1 MTLFADTLKKYLE
14 AKNTTIYTISK
25 ISGVDRTMI
34 QHMKVGKRMPANV
47 ADVTAI
53 AKAMMLNPSETAELL
68 RAYHISHMGE
78 ENFFRREHVS
88 KIISGFYDMN
98 SADELVI
105 PTGVQDMLDMQE
117 QLKTIN
123 GQANINRILK
133 AVLEIEANK
142 KSGHIKLMVQPE
154 YQYIFDCLTSID
166 FNRNNTLVEA
176 IIVFDKNEGHKSTT
190 YNLNILQKLVPILFQ
205 CEVFHPYYVYDNV
218 DTLFNNTSML
228 PFKIITSD
236 FVLTIS
242 YEQDKAVLYH
252 SQDMVALTCD
262 TFKKSLSVANPI
274 CQAFHPT
281 PEEYLQSTFLS
292 DEEINAEEVHELF
305 YQPCFPSFCPE
316 DILIDRLN
324 KDIIPAEMQ
333 GVIAAYFDKIRAQY
347 STHHISF
354 TLEGLNLFM
363 ETGRVT
369 EIPDFMYTY
378 LTPPQRLALLKNIIN
393 SVDDGSFTPR
403 IVRSDKLSVP
413 SPICICAPSEQN
425 IIIYYFSPNKGQ
437 YIFHLQELSLVH
449 AFHDF
454 LVYLPESSMVYSEEE
469 SKELLHSVYDKY
481 NNLYN

>member
-14 AKNTTIYTISK
+14 TKNTTIYTISK

-98 SADELVI
+98 SADELVV

-123 GQANINRILK
+123 GQAKINRILK
-133 AVLEIEANK
+133 AILEIEANK
-142 KSGHIKLMVQPE
+142 KTGHIKLMVQPE

-166 FNRNNTLVEA
+166 FTRNNTLVEA

-242 YEQDKAVLYH
+242 YEQDKAVLYN

-262 TFKKSLSVANPI
+262 NFQKSLSVANPI
-274 CQAFHPT
+274 CHTFHPT

-316 DILIDRLN
+316 SILMDRLN
-324 KDIIPAEMQ
+324 TAIIPPEMQ
-333 GVIAAYFDKIRAQY
+333 GVIADYFAKIRSKY
-347 STHHISF
+347 SSHSISF
-354 TLEGLNLFM
+354 TLEGLNLLM

-393 SVDDGSFTPR
+393 SVEDGSFTPR
-403 IVRSDKLSVP
+403 IVRSGKLSVP
-413 SPICICAPSEQN
+413 SPICFSAPSEQKVVIYN
-425 IIIYYFSPNKGQ
+425 ISPNKGQ

-469 SKELLHSVYDKY
+469 SKELLHSVYEKY
-481 NNLYN
+481 KNLYN

>member
-1 MTLFADTLKKYLE
+1 MTLFADTLKKYLDT
-14 AKNTTIYTISK
+14 KNTTIYTISK

-262 TFKKSLSVANPI
+262 TFQKK
-274 CQAFHPT
+274 
-281 PEEYLQSTFLS
+281 
-292 DEEINAEEVHELF
+292 
-305 YQPCFPSFCPE
+305 
-316 DILIDRLN
+316 
-324 KDIIPAEMQ
+324 
-333 GVIAAYFDKIRAQY
+333 
-347 STHHISF
+347 
-354 TLEGLNLFM
+354 
-363 ETGRVT
+363 
-369 EIPDFMYTY
+369 
-378 LTPPQRLALLKNIIN
+378 PQ
-393 SVDDGSFTPR
+393 
-403 IVRSDKLSVP
+403 
-413 SPICICAPSEQN
+413 CC
-425 IIIYYFSPNKGQ
+425 
-437 YIFHLQELSLVH
+437 
-449 AFHDF
+449 
-454 LVYLPESSMVYSEEE
+454 
-469 SKELLHSVYDKY
+469 
-481 NNLYN
+481 